1 MGPRM
6 SPKTMGTTL
15 YLYSFRDKSGKGYE
29 KGRRFHS
36 VTKYAKELSELSS
49 GEDLEIDS
57 RFYYIVRII
66 NIGLLN
72 IQDPSEEYSAYV
84 DNAMDR
90 ISKEIVKL
98 LLLYDVR
105 TTVWLSTEVLF
116 DAWRVFAQEILTSR
130 DMFLDMELPEE

>member
-1 MGPRM
+1 MNGSIR
-6 SPKTMGTTL
+6 SPPE
-15 YLYSFRDKSGKGYE
+15 KSCRAVPGKGYE